1 MWPTSTQTHT
11 QYLTGTCV
19 RQTSTRA
26 ILQCLSVAHVR
37 RRSNHRCIG
46 FPIDAY
52 MRPTSTQWG
61 AFDHI
66 GSGILLHAARPQYRA
81 GMGTH
86 TPTEQLLDAAQNE
99 SRCAIGATDLQRKAL
114 RRRAREGIL
123 VNPYRNLYSRV
134 EYWSSLSPPQRH
146 MHITRALTIMHPNW
160 VFAELTAA
168 CAYELD
174 HAYSLHDLGAIYIA
188 STYSQSPHQYK
199 RLRRIYMHDIDV
211 TYMSNIPVTDIRR
224 TLIDCAL
231 HRSFSET
238 LPLFDSALRKGIAS
252 LSIREYAQRL
262 GYDTMQ
268 IDRLCTYAD
277 PLSENGGESLARA
290 TIIELGFIVPR
301 LQRPFMNPS
310 NPNAPLRA
318 DFTWELPGGILIV
331 AEFDGMGKYVVD
343 DGTRRSIQARV
354 HAERERE
361 QQLRTQG
368 ATTIMRFEFEDLRY
382 PERLER
388 KLIQAGVPKR
398 R

>member
-1 MWPTSTQTHT
+1 
-11 QYLTGTCV
+11 
-19 RQTSTRA
+19 
-26 ILQCLSVAHVR
+26 
-37 RRSNHRCIG
+37 
-46 FPIDAY
+46 
-52 MRPTSTQWG
+52 
-61 AFDHI
+61 
-66 GSGILLHAARPQYRA
+66 
-81 GMGTH
+81 
-86 TPTEQLLDAAQNE
+86 
-99 SRCAIGATDLQRKAL
+99 
-114 RRRAREGIL
+114 
-123 VNPYRNLYSRV
+123 
-134 EYWSSLSPPQRH
+134 
-146 MHITRALTIMHPNW
+146 MHIARALTIIHPNW

-174 HAYSLHDLGAIYIA
+174 HAYSLHDPGTIYIA
-188 STYSQSPHQYK
+188 STYSQSSHQYK
-199 RLRRIYMHDIDV
+199 RLKRIYMSSVDV

-231 HRSFSET
+231 HRSFAEA
-238 LPLFDSALRKGIAS
+238 LPLFDSALRKGITS
-252 LSIREYAQRL
+252 PSVREYAQRL

-277 PLSENGGESLARA
+277 PLSENGGESFARA

-343 DGTRRSIQARV
+343 DDKRKTIQARV

-361 QQLRTQG
+361 QQLQAQG
-368 ATTIMRFEFEDLRY
+368 VTRITRFEFEDLRY

-388 KLIQAGVPKR
+388 KLLQAGVPKR